1 MTMNFSDFLNAAKT
15 WALTTGI
22 KIILIVVLTLILIK
36 VIKVVSSRLS
46 SVFHTKRTDEESEK
60 RAKTLASVIQN
71 FLVILVIVVAAITI
85 IGQLGIEIAPL
96 LATAGIAGVAI
107 GFAGQSLIKDII
119 NGFFLLLWDQIRVG
133 DYVQLSDRRGLVE
146 MINLKMTIIRD
157 FNGNVHYVPNGSI
170 DVVTNMTK
178 DYSRYLFEI
187 GVAYREDVDEVIDVI
202 KEVDNELR
210 KDPDFKEDILE
221 PIEIFGLD
229 EFADSALI
237 IKARTTTKPLKQW
250 RIKREFN
257 KRLKKKFDQMDIEIP
272 FPHRTL
278 YIGEDK
284 AGKASPLRISMD
296 GENKS

>member
-1 MTMNFSDFLNAAKT
+1 MNFSTFLNAMRD

-22 KIILIVVLTLILIK
+22 KIILVVVLTLILIK
-36 VIKVVSSRLS
+36 VIKVASSRLS
-46 SVFHTKRTDEESEK
+46 SVFLKKRTDEESEK
-60 RAKTLASVIQN
+60 RAKTLTSVIQN
-71 FLVILVIVVAAITI
+71 FLIILVLVVAVITI

-107 GFAGQSLIKDII
+107 GFAGQSLIKDFI
-119 NGFFLLLWDQIRVG
+119 NGFFFLLWDQIRVG
-133 DYVQLSDRRGLVE
+133 DYVQLSEKRGLVE

-157 FNGNVHYVPNGSI
+157 FNGNVHYIPNGTI

-187 GVAYREDVDEVIDVI
+187 GVAYRENVDEVIDII
-202 KEVDNELR
+202 KEIDNELR
-210 KDPDFKEDILE
+210 KDPNFKEDILE

-237 IKARTTTKPLKQW
+237 IKARTMTKPLKQW

-257 KRLKKKFDQMDIEIP
+257 KRLKKKFDEKDIEIP

-278 YIGEDK
+278 YIGQDK
-284 AGKASPLRISMD
+284 EGKAVPLRVSMK
-296 GENKS
+296 GNIQ

>member
-1 MTMNFSDFLNAAKT
+1 MNFSTFLNAIRDR
-15 WALTTGI
+15 ALTVGI
-22 KIILIVVLTLILIK
+22 KIILVVIITLILIK
-36 VIKVVSSRLS
+36 VIKVISSRLS
-46 SVFHTKRTDEESEK
+46 AAFLKKRDDEESEK

-71 FLVILVIVVAAITI
+71 FLIILALVVAAITI

-133 DYVQLSDRRGLVE
+133 DYIQVSDKRGLVE

-157 FNGNVHYVPNGSI
+157 FNGNVHYIPNGI
-170 DVVTNMTK
+170 INVVTNMTK

-187 GVAYREDVDEVIDVI
+187 GVAYREDVDEVINVI

-221 PIEIFGLD
+221 PIDIFGLD

-278 YIGEDK
+278 YIGQDK
-284 AGKASPLRISMD
+284 EGKAAPLRISMD
-296 GENKS
+296 GKDSS

>member
-1 MTMNFSDFLNAAKT
+1 MTMNFSDFLSATKD

-22 KIILIVVLTLILIK
+22 KIILVVIITLILIK
-36 VIKVVSSRLS
+36 VIKVASNRLS
-46 SVFHTKRTDEESEK
+46 SIFLKKRTDEESEK

-71 FLVILVIVVAAITI
+71 FLIILAIVVAAITI

-119 NGFFLLLWDQIRVG
+119 NGFFLLLWDQVRVG
-133 DYVQLSDRRGLVE
+133 DYVQLSDKRGLVE

-157 FNGNVHYVPNGSI
+157 FNGNVHYIPNGSI

-187 GVAYREDVDEVIDVI
+187 GVAYREDVDEVIEVI
-202 KEVDNELR
+202 KEVDDELR
-210 KDPDFKEDILE
+210 KDPDFRDDILE
-221 PIEIFGLD
+221 PIDIFGLD

-278 YIGEDK
+278 YIGQDK
-284 AGKASPLRISMD
+284 EGKAAPLGISLD
-296 GENKS
+296 KKNSL